1 MIAKPVRSTLTP
13 KAWPLVEKWVVAALK
28 RGKANQTAQE
38 IRERLAS
45 RAMQLWLAWDGQKAH
60 GCCITELENGARG
73 KTCTLVV
80 VDGIQFKRWQP
91 LTETIKAWAR
101 ENGCT
106 RLEASGRPGWER
118 MAAKDGWA
126 KIRTTV
132 EVRL

>member
-1 MIAKPVRSTLTP
+1 MIARPVRSTLTP
-13 KAWPLVEKWVVAALK
+13 KAWPLVEKWVLAALK
-28 RGKANQTAQE
+28 RGKANQTVAE
-38 IRERLAS
+38 IKDALATKS
-45 RAMQLWLAWDGQKAH
+45 MQLWLAWDGERAK
-60 GCCITELENGARG
+60 GCCITELYDSAQG
-73 KTCTLVV
+73 KTCNLVV
-80 VDGIQFKRWQP
+80 VAGIQFKRWQP

-101 ENGCT
+101 ENDCT